1 MILSP
6 IWYEWEYRVCSTPGS
21 HLSKG
26 GHVTFC
32 SVDVSGLILW
42 PTAACRLGSTLLRM
56 SSLSKK
62 WPLRHDDGSRPRPSS
77 SFPSYFGGFLCA
89 RLPPVS
95 SEEEEAAIAAT
106 LYDVWSR
113 EAFLWDPIMPPL
125 PRAAATAARP
135 HHGHRACGAAAG
147 FPTML
152 LRSPILPPL
161 VTISLT
167 HRRPSRSRTEPY
179 RALGHGY
186 RSKAQPTSDDAQRVI
201 S

>member
-1 MILSP
+1 MERHP
-6 IWYEWEYRVCSTPGS
+6 VWYEWEYRVGSTPES
-21 HLSKG
+21 HLAKE

-95 SEEEEAAIAAT
+95 SEEEEEEEAAIAAAAT

-161 VTISLT
+161 LTISLYT
-167 HRRPSRSRTEPY
+167 SATEP
-179 RALGHGY
+179 
-186 RSKAQPTSDDAQRVI
+186 V
-201 S
+201 

>member
-1 MILSP
+1 MSGVLNPRFS
-6 IWYEWEYRVCSTPGS
+6 
-21 HLSKG
+21 SKG

-42 PTAACRLGSTLLRM
+42 PAAACRLGSTLLRM

-62 WPLRHDDGSRPRPSS
+62 WPLRHDDGSRPPAPIVISVIFRRFSLRS
-77 SFPSYFGGFLCA
+77 
-89 RLPPVS
+89 PPVN
-95 SEEEEAAIAAT
+95 SEEEEAAIAAAAT

-161 VTISLT
+161 LTISLYT
-167 HRRPSRSRTEPY
+167 SATEP
-179 RALGHGY
+179 
-186 RSKAQPTSDDAQRVI
+186 V
-201 S
+201 